1 MPRGWEDF
9 WGRVRRI
16 QYPTILDARKEPTDY
31 KSYSSYTTVRT
42 FEKDL
47 EFNIKTRWLQLRI
60 VGTLQ
65 IHVKVTGADW
75 YARLGYRVF
84 WNDTELVSWT
94 ELASLSIYS
103 GWAACFVTTSSGDVK
118 ILVDLG
124 SDYYRGKLKVEFGTM
139 VDEPDYHEACISA
152 DLNKVEVGVYE
163 W

>member
-9 WGRVRRI
+9 WGRVRRV
-16 QYPTILDARKEPTDY
+16 QYPTILDARKEATPY
-31 KSYSSYTTVRT
+31 KSYSSYTTVRA

-47 EFNIKTRWLQLRI
+47 EFNIRTRWLQLRI

-65 IHVKVTGADW
+65 IHIKVAGADRRG
-75 YARLGYRVF
+75 RLAYRVF

-94 ELASLSIYS
+94 ELAYIAISTV
-103 GWAACFVTTSSGDVK
+103 WEACFETTASGDVK

-124 SDYYRGKLKVEFGTM
+124 SDYFRGRLKVEFGTM
-139 VDEPDYHEACISA
+139 VDEPDYHEARISS
-152 DLNKVEVGVYE
+152 DINKVEVGVYE